1 MRTQRA
7 DEVIELIEEKIQEIE
22 DLILEL
28 PIKASVKGHLV
39 RALQEVQQQTDDA
52 LDLTPADWD

>member
-7 DEVIELIEEKIQEIE
+7 DEVIELIEEKIEEIE
-22 DLILEL
+22 NLILEL
-28 PIKASVKGHLV
+28 PIKSSVKGHLV

>member
-7 DEVIELIEEKIQEIE
+7 DEVIELIEEKIEEIE

-28 PIKASVKGHLV
+28 PIKSSVKGHLV